1 MVKMQSLLCVRCGGT
16 LKSTSSSK
24 AVCEYCKTEYAVSE
38 SDLPA
43 AGEESQCGN
52 GIVIK
57 YDFTKHTV
65 PDPEE
70 FVFACDI
77 KSYKNYEIYKHG
89 YNDPFWNPS
98 AAAFLKTLYWVCWSE
113 KTTPHTIDDFAR
125 AVLVSEAR
133 NNETSPEAVLDA
145 FLAKAEQQIGELPSN
160 INNQIALV
168 KSMPDCVKRSLFINY
183 AANDPLVISCV
194 SEAYEMSA

>member
-16 LKSTSSSK
+16 LKITSSSK

-113 KTTPHTIDDFAR
+113 KTTPHSIRSMILQELFWSVRPVITRPAR
-125 AVLVSEAR
+125 KLSWMHSLQKQNSRLE
-133 NNETSPEAVLDA
+133 NYH
-145 FLAKAEQQIGELPSN
+145 QISITRLHWSN
-160 INNQIALV
+160 QCRIV
-168 KSMPDCVKRSLFINY
+168 
-183 AANDPLVISCV
+183 
-194 SEAYEMSA
+194 